1 MNKPITIYNTEDGRA
16 AISLH
21 LQNETLD
28 QMEKK
33 ITTEYQKFQAKTLTQ
48 VEKYY
53 LDNLKLLE
61 QTAKKAKGG

>member
-16 AISLH
+16 ALSLH

-33 ITTEYQKFQAKTLTQ
+33 ITTEYQKFQAKTLS
-48 VEKYY
+48 KPP
-53 LDNLKLLE
+53 
-61 QTAKKAKGG
+61 KKQNKTG